1 MASRSIALETPS
13 LSIVTVC
20 LNSAATIGD
29 TLESVNRQT
38 HPAIEHIV
46 VDGGSTDG
54 TQRIVETQG
63 RRVAR
68 LVSERDR
75 GIYDAMNKGLALATG
90 DVIGF
95 LNADDTFAGLDSAAH
110 IAAAFRPEVDVCYGD
125 LLYVGARD
133 PSKVIRYWRSQPYRI
148 GLCAGGWAPPHP
160 TLYVR
165 REVLRKVGGFDADM
179 RVAADFEMALRL
191 LDVHRLAPVYL
202 PEVLVHMRVGGVSN
216 RSLKGVLRGHRELAS
231 ALRRH
236 GFPSG
241 WTWSARRL
249 LARVPQFFMRPGTGT
264 SR

>member
-1 MASRSIALETPS
+1 MARGGSPLEMPS
-13 LSIVTVC
+13 LTIITVC

-46 VDGGSTDG
+46 VDGGSIDG

-63 RRVAR
+63 QRVTR

-75 GIYDAMNKGLALATG
+75 GIYDAMNKGIALARG
-90 DVIGF
+90 DVVGF
-95 LNADDTFAGLDSAAH
+95 LNADDTFAGPDSAAH
-110 IAAAFRPEVDVCYGD
+110 IAAAFRLGVDVCYGD

-133 PSKVIRYWRSQPYRI
+133 PSKVIRYWRSRPYRV

-165 REVLRKVGGFDADM
+165 REVLKKVGGFDAEM

-191 LDVHRLAPVYL
+191 LDVHRVASVYL

-216 RSLKGVLRGHRELAS
+216 RSLRGILRGHRELAS

-249 LARVPQFFMRPGTGT
+249 LARVPQFLMRPGPGT

>member
-1 MASRSIALETPS
+1 MAPRRIALETPS

-75 GIYDAMNKGLALATG
+75 GIYDAMNKGLTLATG
-90 DVIGF
+90 EVVGF
-95 LNADDTFAGLDSAAH
+95 LNADDTFADPYSAAR
-110 IAAAFRPEVDVCYGD
+110 IAAAFRPGVDVCYGD
-125 LLYVGARD
+125 LLYVGVRD

-165 REVLRKVGGFDADM
+165 RRVLERLGGFDASM
-179 RVAADFEMALRL
+179 RVAGDFELALRL
-191 LDVHRLAPVYL
+191 LDVNRLPVVYI

-216 RSLKGVLRGHRELAS
+216 RSLKGIVRGHRELAC
-231 ALRRH
+231 ALKRH
-236 GFPSG
+236 GYPSG

-249 LARVPQFFMRPGTGT
+249 LTRIPQFLMRPQG
-264 SR
+264 